1 MTNEVPNGSARASQE
16 PDSDPFIRELAAQL
30 RAEEDVS
37 AAFEARVMAAVREE
51 AAVTAAAQGTRTRP
65 WWRRRSI
72 HLTPVGA
79 LALAASLAAVAYVG
93 ARAVDEPVDVTG
105 SGRAVAAQE
114 ASAGTEIVRFVFV
127 DRQARE
133 VAIVGTFN
141 QWRKDATPL
150 QATGVPG
157 VWAVSVPLE
166 PGRHEYAFVID
177 GEKWSPDPLAPGIT
191 DEFGTESSIVRI
203 GQASTSS

>member
-1 MTNEVPNGSARASQE
+1 MTSEVPNGSATASQE

-30 RAEEDVS
+30 RAEEDVR
-37 AAFEARVMAAVREE
+37 AAFESRVMAAVREE
-51 AAVTAAAQGTRTRP
+51 AAATAAAQATRTRP
-65 WWRRRSI
+65 WWGRRSI
-72 HLTPVGA
+72 HLTPVSA

-93 ARAVDEPVDVTG
+93 ARGVDEPVDVTS
-105 SGRAVAAQE
+105 SGPAVAAQE

-141 QWRKDATPL
+141 QWRKDANPL

-157 VWAVSVPLE
+157 VWTASVPLE

-177 GEKWSPDPLAPGIT
+177 GEKWSPDPFAPGIT
-191 DEFGTESSIVRI
+191 DDFGTESSIVRI
-203 GQASTSS
+203 GQAPTSS

>member
-1 MTNEVPNGSARASQE
+1 MINEVPNGSARASQE

-30 RAEEDVS
+30 RTEEEVS
-37 AAFEARVMAAVREE
+37 AGFEFRVMAAVREE
-51 AAVTAAAQGTRTRP
+51 AAAQARRTRP

-79 LALAASLAAVAYVG
+79 LALAASLGAVAYVG
-93 ARAVDEPVDVTG
+93 ARAVDQPVGVTG
-105 SGRAVAAQE
+105 SGSGVDAQD

-141 QWRKDATPL
+141 QWRKDANPL

-157 VWAVSVPLE
+157 VWVASVPLE

-177 GEKWSPDPLAPGIT
+177 GEKWSADPLAPGIT

-203 GQASTSS
+203 GQAPTSS